1 MPAMTQEKIADSVR
15 SFVAEHH
22 ENLDGWFYPLDMVT
36 FVELYNLQKALKLSG
51 NIAEVGVWKG
61 KSLTLLSLLRTRE
74 ESLLCFDSFDDDN
87 RRITEKNVQ
96 AYGNSENIKFWKG
109 YTSDLSVNEL
119 DRQFETPLR
128 FLHIDAGHE
137 YHEVLEQLHLL
148 SPYVS
153 DSGIIAMDD
162 YQDAEFPG
170 VGAAVLDFAEKVR
183 PRRFV
188 PFLATRAKMYLC
200 VSEKSSFLQEQM
212 IQKDVFRDRC
222 RLTRV
227 RDFNILIAQS
237 RLPVETEVI
246 TKQIHATFF
255 PHHDDKLLTLREKAS
270 RYSQITFGKGKTS
283 VQ

>member
-109 YTSDLSVNEL
+109 FTSDLSVNEL

-188 PFLATRAKMYLC
+188 PFLATGNKMYLC
-200 VSEKSSFLQEQM
+200 TRENASLFQELM
-212 IQKDVFRDRC
+212 IQKDVFRDGG

-227 RDFNILIAQS
+227 RDFNILIIRS
-237 RLPVETEVI
+237 RVPVETQVI
-246 TKQIHATFF
+246 IKQIHATFF
-255 PHHDDKLLTLREKAS
+255 PKHDDELLTLREKAK
-270 RYSQITFGKGKTS
+270 RYSQITFGKGKAS
-283 VQ
+283 GQ